1 MRAKVRGLSPDPIA
15 ATATWYVPCS
25 RHATPRDLLAHVS
38 PALLLGLEPL
48 DRASCVFG
56 QACAAM
62 GHVCVCVC
70 TGVVVYACAFICNR
84 VYGCVCRHLNR
95 CGCVRWFRLI

>member
-25 RHATPRDLLAHVS
+25 RHATPRDLLGHVS
-38 PALLLGLEPL
+38 PALLLGLEAL
-48 DRASCVFG
+48 VRAPCVFG

-62 GHVCVCVC
+62 RHVCVCVC
-70 TGVVVYACAFICNR
+70 V
-84 VYGCVCRHLNR
+84 CVCVHWRSCVCMCIHLQPR
-95 CGCVRWFRLI
+95 VRLRV

>member
-38 PALLLGLEPL
+38 PALLWGLEPL
-48 DRASCVFG
+48 DRAPCVFG

-62 GHVCVCVC
+62 RHVCVCVC
-70 TGVVVYACAFICNR
+70 VHWR
-84 VYGCVCRHLNR
+84 SCVCMCIHLQPR
-95 CGCVRWFRLI
+95 VRLRV